1 MHARARDIKF
11 GLYIMIVYLLRPK
24 NRHTG
29 PTGTEMTQICVI
41 SQSDYGIK

>member
-1 MHARARDIKF
+1 MHVRARDIKF

-29 PTGTEMTQICVI
+29 PTSIEDECVV
-41 SQSDYGIK
+41 